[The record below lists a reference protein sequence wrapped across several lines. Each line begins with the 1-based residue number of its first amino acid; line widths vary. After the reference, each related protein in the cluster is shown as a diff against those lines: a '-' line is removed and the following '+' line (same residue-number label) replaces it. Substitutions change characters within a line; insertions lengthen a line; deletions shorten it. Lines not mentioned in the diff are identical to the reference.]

1 MSAKPCNL
9 CGAEVDFNSG
19 GAAILMAFCRG
30 HSTTLTNV
38 AYCGECYKHMM
49 DEDLRRLSANCGL
62 MIDFGDLPVI
72 VPASEEATN
81 DPKT

>member
-1 MSAKPCNL
+1 MSAKGCNL
-9 CGAEVDFNSG
+9 CGAEVDFANG
-19 GAAILMAFCRG
+19 GAALLMAFCRG

-38 AYCGECYKHMM
+38 SYCAECYKNMM

-72 VPASEEATN
+72 VPASEEGN
-81 DPKT
+81 HGNEP